1 MNNLEQAIAKL
12 NETQEF
18 ICFMCGL
25 DSEYKQDFIENKNKS
40 LNCYN
45 CESYLQWLSE
55 EKGNI

>member
-45 CESYLQWLSE
+45 CESYLQ
-55 EKGNI
+55 